1 LLKMIGA
8 AIVLYLLGFVLFV
21 MSLPAAPAN
30 PRPAEGIVALT
41 GGDTRL
47 DTAVQLLENRTGQR
61 LLITG
66 VNSTT
71 TKTDLKRIA
80 HGSARFDCCADLGYA
95 AANTHGNAR
104 EAADWA
110 RSHGYS
116 SLIVVTARYH
126 MPRSLTEF
134 RAEMPGVR
142 LEPYPVEPESIDL
155 AGWWHDPHALRV
167 LQGEYVKY
175 LASTVMT
182 AIDTPKPA
190 LDRSAR
196 RDKAAASS

>member
-1 LLKMIGA
+1 MLKALALAVG
-8 AIVLYLLGFVLFV
+8 VYVLGFVLFV
-21 MSLPAAPAN
+21 MSLPGVPAN
-30 PRPAEGIVALT
+30 PSRAQGIVALT

-47 DTAVQLLENRTGQR
+47 DAAVHLLENRTGQR

-71 TKTDLKRIA
+71 TKDELKKIS

-110 RSHGYS
+110 RAHGYD

-134 RAEMPGVR
+134 RAEMPNTR
-142 LEPYPVEPESIDL
+142 LEPYPVEPESIHLD
-155 AGWWHDPHALRV
+155 GWWHDPNALRV
-167 LQGEYVKY
+167 LQGEYAKY
-175 LASTVMT
+175 LVSTVMT
-182 AIDTPKPA
+182 AIDSPPTD

-196 RDKAAASS
+196 RDKARDAS